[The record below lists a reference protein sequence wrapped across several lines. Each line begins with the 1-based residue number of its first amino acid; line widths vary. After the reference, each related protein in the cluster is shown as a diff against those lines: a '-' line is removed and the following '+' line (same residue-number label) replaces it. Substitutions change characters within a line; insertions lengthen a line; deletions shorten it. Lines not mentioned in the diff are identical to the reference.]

1 MHGATS
7 PTLGRKG
14 HMKNRKS
21 TEGVPWWLL
30 NLIELAMAGAV
41 IGMFLLIIWGLA
53 R

>member
-1 MHGATS
+1 MHSAT
-7 PTLGRKG
+7 TTNTQ
-14 HMKNRKS
+14 MKNRKS